1 MLIGIAMAAATN
13 IPIATY
19 PWLASAGGLM
29 VLTFIW
35 SVLVAPQNL
44 KDYARSAAAM
54 AGGFLTKGS
63 GDKDVAKGE

>member
-1 MLIGIAMAAATN
+1 
-13 IPIATY
+13 
-19 PWLASAGGLM
+19 M

-54 AGGFLTKGS
+54 AGGFLTKGT